1 MPPISRV
8 TSGERVGVAAGV
20 GVGAVLGVAEGSGD
34 AVGNANAE
42 DDGAPLGT
50 VAGPHAAIQSRAIA
64 RRRVRT

>member
-1 MPPISRV
+1 M
-8 TSGERVGVAAGV
+8 

-34 AVGNANAE
+34 AVGNANAD

-50 VAGPHAAIQSRAIA
+50 VAGPHAAIESRAIA